1 MRASLRT
8 RLVASVLRAWRLI
21 RRNPLVDRDFYIRT
35 YPDVARLGMDPALHY
50 FRHGLIE
57 RRNPN
62 AYFDTEWYL
71 ASNPGVAASGMN
83 PLDHY
88 LLFGAAE
95 GRDPGPWFD
104 SDWYVQHY
112 SDVGR
117 QNPLL
122 HHLRRGIRDGRRTVP
137 PGAAAVTDSGASVF
151 APAQQPPAVTAQ
163 WPGPTSSSDSA
174 SQSAR
179 GPEDVG
185 QPRHGDGHRNPMRHL
200 RDDKFIISCAA
211 RSGSTM
217 LMFLLGSHPEIICHG
232 EPYDHADKVGH
243 LDGRYRRVRS
253 PDIEA
258 TLWLYLTQYPVAFL
272 YDVLFDHQD
281 RKIAGFKYK
290 IDEAFGATRPHRQDL
305 QRSIVRDTDI
315 KIIRLK
321 RLDLLAQFISH
332 EVSRRT
338 GVHLVVKA
346 PKPTVEPFSVSPRQ
360 VVDYFTETQRRYKR
374 ADEAYRN
381 HRQMLVYYE
390 DLVQEDHASRPALL
404 EFLGVSPAPMTTPSR
419 RIVTDGYRLLANRDE
434 VVRELRRNGYGDLV
448 GAASGQ

>member
-1 MRASLRT
+1 MGASLRT
-8 RLVASVLRAWRLI
+8 RLAASILRVWRLV
-21 RRNPLVDRDFYIRT
+21 RPNPLVDREFYLKM
-35 YPDVARLGMDPALHY
+35 YPDVARLGMDPALHF
-50 FRHGLIE
+50 FRHGLSE

-62 AYFDTEWYL
+62 AYFDTDWYL

-95 GRDPGPWFD
+95 GRDPGPQFD
-104 SDWYVQHY
+104 TDWYANQY

-122 HHLRRGIRDGRRTVP
+122 HYLRRGSRDGRQTVADGLP
-137 PGAAAVTDSGASVF
+137 LMAVSPASALSAAPQLPTRPVAEFGPRSNPVSASQAIPGAAAGLPRSQGQGS
-151 APAQQPPAVTAQ
+151 
-163 WPGPTSSSDSA
+163 PT
-174 SQSAR
+174 
-179 GPEDVG
+179 G
-185 QPRHGDGHRNPMRHL
+185 HL

-243 LDGRYRRVRS
+243 LDGRYRRLRS
-253 PDIEA
+253 PAVEA
-258 TLWLYLTQYPVAFL
+258 SLWLYLTQYPVAFL

-281 RKIAGFKYK
+281 RRIAGFKYK

-305 QRSIVRDTDI
+305 QRSIARDTDI
-315 KIIRLK
+315 KIISLK
-321 RLDLLAQFISH
+321 RRDLLAQFISH

-338 GVHLVVKA
+338 GVHLVVKE
-346 PKPTVEPFSVSPRQ
+346 PMPTVEPFSVSPRQ
-360 VVDYFTETQRRYKR
+360 VLDYFTETQRRHKR

-381 HRQMLVYYE
+381 HRQIQVYYE
-390 DLVQEDHASRPALL
+390 DLVQQDGASRSAVLD
-404 EFLGVSPAPMTTPSR
+404 FLGVSPAPMTTPSK
-419 RIVTDGYRLLANRDE
+419 RIVTDGYRLLENRDE
-434 VVRELRRNGYGDLV
+434 VVRALRSNGYGDLV
-448 GAASGQ
+448 GVA